1 MNGLA
6 LIVAFA
12 LAGVPAPGRRDPGPQ
27 GTTSRIDPAP
37 QPGPL
42 HPGAPAQ
49 PAPGRPGSV
58 QQPAAPRTAPAP
70 VPAPQP
76 PAVPPRRYGRF
87 DLDLTKDQL
96 SRLPD
101 LRECA
106 DALRAPSGHAEC
118 AVPRDPD
125 RIVRVQAAWED
136 SRPAGEVVALRLL
149 FDPAV
154 APALTDLEWQ
164 LTRGWGA
171 PVLEQLR
178 REKDQK
184 ILTLQ
189 WEDPEHRATLE
200 AQGAL
205 TQPSR
210 AVAIVLER
218 RQPPLSGELLGLHP
232 RPFPGFR
239 IKVVRRMEWDGRP
252 YAVVWGTSL
261 TPLQEAIGEAG
272 AAWASQRSYIGL
284 WKLEPSSAQRPRR
297 WRALWERA
305 AGGDDDDDSQRVTRV
320 ETRDLTGDGAPDVE
334 VELSC
339 PTCGRAASEVLVKT
353 VRAGK
358 PVDLLAKRDLF
369 RAQVELSPGTVRI
382 REPEGEDEEGSTV
395 STYAYDR
402 GKGAFV
408 LAREERVA
416 RPPPPLEER

>member
-1 MNGLA
+1 MNALA
-6 LIVAFA
+6 LIAAYA
-12 LAGVPAPGRRDPGPQ
+12 LLGVPAAARRDLAVQTPP
-27 GTTSRIDPAP
+27 SRIDKTQKSAP
-37 QPGPL
+37 I
-42 HPGAPAQ
+42 
-49 PAPGRPGSV
+49 
-58 QQPAAPRTAPAP
+58 AP
-70 VPAPQP
+70 VPSAPARPAPSQQPSAPRASPTPSPAQQP
-76 PAVPPRRYGRF
+76 PSVPPRRYGRF
-87 DLDLTKDQL
+87 DIDLTKDQL

-101 LRECA
+101 LRDCA
-106 DALRAPSGHAEC
+106 EALRAPSGHAEC

-125 RIVRVQAAWED
+125 RIARVQAAWED
-136 SRPAGEVVALRLL
+136 SRPGGEVVALRLI
-149 FDPAV
+149 FDSAV

-184 ILTLQ
+184 IFTLE

-200 AQGAL
+200 AQGPL

-218 RQPPLSGELLGLHP
+218 RQPPLSGELVGLRP

-252 YAVVWGTSL
+252 YALVWGTSL

-272 AAWASQRSYIGL
+272 PAWASQRSYVGL
-284 WKLEPSSAQRPRR
+284 WRLEPAKGQRPRH
-297 WRALWERA
+297 WRPIWERA
-305 AGGDDDDDSQRVTRV
+305 AGGDDDDDSQRVSRV
-320 ETRDLTGDGAPDVE
+320 ETRDLTGDGSPDVE
-334 VELSC
+334 VELAC
-339 PTCGRAASEVLVKT
+339 PACGRDASEVLVKT
-353 VRAGK
+353 IRAGK

-369 RAQVELSPGTVRI
+369 RARVELSPGTVRI
-382 REPEGEDEEGSTV
+382 REPEGDDEEGSTV

-416 RPPPPLEER
+416 RPLPSDEQ

>member
-1 MNGLA
+1 MNALA
-6 LIVAFA
+6 LIAAFS
-12 LAGVPAPGRRDPGPQ
+12 LLGVPAPGRRDPALQTVP
-27 GTTSRIDPAP
+27 SRNEKAP
-37 QPGPL
+37 I
-42 HPGAPAQ
+42 APAQ
-49 PAPGRPGSV
+49 PAPARPGPA
-58 QQPAAPRTAPAP
+58 QQPYPPRTTPAPATS
-70 VPAPQP
+70 PQP
-76 PAVPPRRYGRF
+76 PSVPPRRYGRF

-101 LRECA
+101 LRDCA
-106 DALRAPSGHAEC
+106 EALSAPSGHAEC

-125 RIVRVQAAWED
+125 RIVRVQTAWED
-136 SRPAGEVVALRLL
+136 SRPGGEVVALRLI

-184 ILTLQ
+184 IFTLE
-189 WEDPEHRATLE
+189 WEDAEHRATLE
-200 AQGAL
+200 AQGTL

-218 RQPPLSGELLGLHP
+218 RQPPLTGELVGLHP

-239 IKVVRRMEWDGRP
+239 IKVIRRMEWDGRP
-252 YAVVWGTSL
+252 YALVWGSSL

-272 AAWASQRSYIGL
+272 VAWASQRSYIGL
-284 WKLEPSSAQRPRR
+284 WRLEPANAQRPRR
-297 WRALWERA
+297 WRAIWERA
-305 AGGDDDDDSQRVTRV
+305 AGGDDDDDSQRVSRV
-320 ETRDLTGDGAPDVE
+320 ETRDLTGDGSPDVE
-334 VELSC
+334 VELAC
-339 PTCGRAASEVLVKT
+339 PACGRNASEVVVKT
-353 VRAGK
+353 IRAGK

-382 REPEGEDEEGSTV
+382 REPEGDDEEGSTV

-416 RPPPPLEER
+416 RPLPSDDQ

>member
-1 MNGLA
+1 MNAFA
-6 LIVAFA
+6 LVVAFA
-12 LAGVPAPGRRDPGPQ
+12 LLGVPGLGRRDPAQQAAPP
-27 GTTSRIDPAP
+27 RIDNAP
-37 QPGPL
+37 PGPL
-42 HPGAPAQ
+42 GPGAPPQ
-49 PAPGRPGSV
+49 PVPARPGST
-58 QQPAAPRTAPAP
+58 QQQAPTRATPIPAPA
-70 VPAPQP
+70 VQ

-87 DLDLTKDQL
+87 DLDLTKEQL
-96 SRLPD
+96 LGLPD
-101 LRECA
+101 LRDCA

-136 SRPAGEVVALRLL
+136 SRPGGEIVALRLL

-154 APALTDLEWQ
+154 ALALTDLESQ
-164 LTRGWGA
+164 LARGWGA

-178 REKDQK
+178 REKGQK
-184 ILTLQ
+184 FLTLQ

-218 RQPPLSGELLGLHP
+218 RQPPLAGELLGLHP

-252 YAVVWGTSL
+252 YALVWGTSL

-272 AAWASQRSYIGL
+272 PAWAAQRSYIGL
-284 WKLEPSSAQRPRR
+284 WRLVPSTAHRARH

-305 AGGDDDDDSQRVTRV
+305 AGGDDDDDSQRVSRV
-320 ETRDLTGDGAPDVE
+320 ETRDLTGDGSPDVE

-339 PTCGRAASEVLVKT
+339 PACGRAASEVLVKT

-358 PVDLLAKRDLF
+358 AVDLLVKRDLF

-416 RPPPPLEER
+416 RPLPPPEER

>member
-1 MNGLA
+1 MNALA
-6 LIVAFA
+6 LIVASA
-12 LAGVPAPGRRDPGPQ
+12 LGGVLGQARK
-27 GTTSRIDPAP
+27 DPAP
-37 QPGPL
+37 QPAPPRADASQTDPL
-42 HPGAPAQ
+42 
-49 PAPGRPGSV
+49 RPGSV
-58 QQPAAPRTAPAP
+58 PPSAARPPPQQQPPPRAGPPPSAT
-70 VPAPQP
+70 PQP
-76 PAVPPRRYGRF
+76 PSVPPRRYGRF
-87 DLDLTKDQL
+87 DIDLTKEQL
-96 SRLPD
+96 ARLPD
-101 LRECA
+101 LRDCA
-106 DALRAPSGHAEC
+106 EAMRAPSGHAEC
-118 AVPRDPD
+118 AVSRDPD
-125 RIVRVQAAWED
+125 RIVRVQIAWED
-136 SRPAGEVVALRLL
+136 SRPGGEVVALRLG

-184 ILTLQ
+184 IFTLQ
-189 WEDPEHRATLE
+189 WEDAEHRATLE

-210 AVAIVLER
+210 SVAIVLER

-239 IKVVRRMEWDGRP
+239 IKLVRRMEWDGRP

-261 TPLQEAIGEAG
+261 TPLQEAIGESG
-272 AAWASQRSYIGL
+272 SSWATQRSYVGL
-284 WKLEPSSAQRPRR
+284 WKLEPSTAQRPRR
-297 WRALWERA
+297 WRPVWERA
-305 AGGDDDDDSQRVTRV
+305 AGGDDDEDSQRVSHV

-358 PVDLLAKRDLF
+358 PIDLLAKRDLF
-369 RAQVELSPGTVRI
+369 RAQVELAAGTVRI
-382 REPEGEDEEGSTV
+382 REPEGDDEEGSTV

-416 RPPPPLEER
+416 RPLPPEER